1 MKKDFRILHH
11 IIYNGCDY
19 DTGSLILIFMVGNTV
34 IEVAA
39 APFIRNITICDVLN
53 RYKLHGISSN

>member
-1 MKKDFRILHH
+1 MNRDFRILHH

-19 DTGSLILIFMVGNTV
+19 DTGSLIIIIMEGDNV

-39 APFIRNITICDVLN
+39 TPFIRNITVCDVLN